1 MPQYKSVLTIALVL
15 VLLTELAVIVGIFG
29 WGGSG
34 KRQIR
39 SVRGENVTLYGVGLY
54 SDMPDEVAPQGI
66 AQDYVTLFVGIPLL
80 LWALIMAQRG
90 SIPSRMFLAG
100 VLAYFVLTYL
110 FWLNMSAY
118 NDFFLIYVVLA
129 GLSIWAFLIV
139 VVHISP
145 KKAKLAA
152 MSRMPRQV
160 AGGFLML
167 TSLLVAAMWLKV
179 IIPPLLHGSYPKELY
194 HFTTLVVQGIDLAY
208 FLPFCFVTGLL
219 FLKKSIWGY
228 MFSPIILVFL
238 SLQMLALLTKMVFM
252 LKEGNMVQLP
262 LMVGIGVIFVLA
274 VSLANS
280 CLRSFNKLA

>member
-1 MPQYKSVLTIALVL
+1 MPQYKSVLTIALIL

-100 VLAYFVLTYL
+100 VLSYFVITYM

-118 NDFFLIYVVLA
+118 NDFFLIYVILA
-129 GLSIWAFLIV
+129 SLSIWAFLIV
-139 VVHISP
+139 IVHLSP

-152 MSRMPRQV
+152 MSRLPRKT
-160 AGGFLML
+160 AGWFMMI

-179 IIPPLLHGSYPKELY
+179 IIPPLLRGSYPKELY

-208 FLPFCFVTGLL
+208 FLPFCFVIGLL
-219 FLKKSIWGY
+219 FLKKSVWGY
-228 MFSPIILVFL
+228 LFSPIFLVFL
-238 SLQMLALLTKMVFM
+238 SIQMLSLLTKMVFM
-252 LKEGNMVQLP
+252 LRNGTMVEIP
-262 LMVGIGVIFVLA
+262 VMAGIGLIFVVA
-274 VSLANS
+274 VSLAHS
-280 CLRSFNKLA
+280 CLRSFNKLT